1 MYCVITK
8 NTCAME
14 MRTKAKGLEDIFPLM
29 SICDGFVISK
39 RGDITLG
46 WEVSLP
52 SLFSLTQKEHNDLIS
67 SFTAAVGLL
76 DPWMMVHRQDIFL
89 HQQYGRSEAEGFL
102 SDSFEKHF
110 DGRTHLTHRQ
120 FLFLTITSKESAS
133 KGVSSS
139 GLFGIKAPSGEAL
152 RSKASRLQSKAEE
165 FASVL
170 SGKGYVQ
177 LQRLSD
183 QTLLEII
190 GTHIRLGDHR
200 SNMLSDFEMFPD
212 RVRNADRSM
221 WAFSIS
227 NTSSLPSLLEPSR
240 KVDSLSGPAA
250 QLHSSLGSAIGPLMD
265 CEHVINSYI
274 LTIPQGETI
283 SEMDARRRRMVSMS
297 RNAENKNN
305 AEQLEEYINEVHKE
319 KLITVKTHTNILV
332 WDAHDN
338 LQQVK
343 GRVSAALAGIGISC
357 VQDIYDTPVLWYSAL
372 PGAECELGSENL
384 MLMELGSALC
394 LGVNESFETG
404 LPGGLLKLCDRT
416 RNIPL
421 EIDIQRKAHEA
432 GLIDN
437 YNAFI
442 LGGSG
447 TGKSFF
453 TNFFVRSCYDAGE
466 TVFIIDVGDSYEG
479 LCSVIHEESGGR
491 DGIYHTWD
499 MNNPLSFDA
508 FLDFEQWT
516 DLSGTLRQDSDGL
529 NFLLSFL
536 QTLWSPQGGWSA
548 DSANIL
554 KQMVRDF
561 RVAWNKDR
569 RPVFDDL
576 RSYLIDSI
584 MPRME
589 AEEGYMC
596 GEIRITS
603 MRFDISG
610 LVLAMGDYSSGG
622 AFGFLL
628 NDPEP
633 KDLFSSRFTVF
644 EVEKLASVNDSK
656 FYSLCILCIMNS
668 FNAKMRSQE
677 GMKVMV
683 IEEAWKAIAN
693 ETMAPFLTGLWKT
706 ARKYSTSAV
715 VVTQQITDIMSS
727 SVINDTIL
735 QNSSVRILL
744 DQSNNLN
751 NFDQIKTLLG
761 LSDHQ
766 KAMILSMNR
775 NNSPRYRYREVFIA
789 LGDRRCGVY
798 ATEVSPEE
806 AIAYESSK
814 EKKKPFLELQQSKG
828 AIAAIRELTEGKS

>member
-1 MYCVITK
+1 
-8 NTCAME
+8 ME
-14 MRTKAKGLEDIFPLM
+14 MRTKAKGIEDIFPLM
-29 SICDGFVISK
+29 SICDGFMISK

-52 SLFSLTQKEHNDLIS
+52 ELFSLTENEHDDLIS
-67 SFTAAVGLL
+67 SFASAVGLL

-89 HQQYGRSEAEGFL
+89 YQEYERSDAEGFL
-102 SDSFEKHF
+102 SESFERHF
-110 DGRTHLTHRQ
+110 DGRTHLVHRQ
-120 FLFLTITSKESAS
+120 FLFLTISCKESVS

-139 GLFGIKAPSGEAL
+139 GLFGIKTPSGEAL
-152 RSKASRLQSKAEE
+152 KSSASRLLSKAEE

-170 SGKGYVQ
+170 GGKGYIR
-177 LQRLSD
+177 LERLSD
-183 QTLLEII
+183 QTLLGII
-190 GTHIRLGDHR
+190 GTHMRLGSR
-200 SNMLSDFEMFPD
+200 QSTMLSDFKMFPD
-212 RVRNADRSM
+212 KVSSTDRSM
-221 WAFSIS
+221 WAFAIS
-227 NTSSLPSLLEPSR
+227 NSSSLPSLLEPSR
-240 KVDSLSGPAA
+240 KVDSLSSSAA
-250 QLHSSLGSAIGPLMD
+250 QLHSSLGSTIGPLMN
-265 CEHVINSYI
+265 CEHTINSYI
-274 LTIPQGETI
+274 LTLPQGETL
-283 SEMDARRRRMVSMS
+283 SEMDARRRRMLSMS

-305 AEQLEEYINEVHKE
+305 AEQLEAYIDQVHKE

-332 WDAHDN
+332 WDGHEN

-357 VQDIYDTPVLWYSAL
+357 VQDIYDTPVLWYASF
-372 PGAECELGSENL
+372 PGAACEIGSENL

-394 LGVNESFETG
+394 LGVNESYEKG
-404 LPGGLLKLCDRT
+404 IAGGLLKLCDRT

-453 TNFFVRSCYDAGE
+453 TNFFVRSCYDAGQ

-479 LCSVIHEESGGR
+479 LCAVIREESGGK

-508 FLDFEQWT
+508 FLGFEQWT
-516 DLSGTLRQDSDGL
+516 DMSGTLRQDSDGL

-548 DSANIL
+548 DTSNIL
-554 KQMVRDF
+554 KQMIRDF
-561 RVAWNKDR
+561 RIAWNKSE

-576 RSYLIDSI
+576 RNFLIEVI
-584 MPRME
+584 MPKME
-589 AEEGYMC
+589 SDNGYLC
-596 GEIRITS
+596 GEIRVVS
-603 MRFDISG
+603 SRFDISG
-610 LVLAMGDYSSGG
+610 FVLAMGDYASGG

-628 NDPEP
+628 NDRNP

-644 EVEKLASVNDSK
+644 EVEKLAAVNDSK

-668 FNAKMRSQE
+668 FNAKMRSQD

-693 ETMAPFLTGLWKT
+693 ETMAPYLTGLWKT

-715 VVTQQITDIMSS
+715 VVTQQITDIMTS

-766 KAMILSMNR
+766 KAMVLSMNR
-775 NNSPRYRYREVFIA
+775 SNNPRYRYREVFIA

-798 ATEVSPEE
+798 ATEVSPQE
-806 AIAYESSK
+806 AVAYESSK
-814 EKKKPFLELQQSKG
+814 EKKKPFLDLQQKIGS
-828 AIAAIRELTEGKS
+828 IAAIRELTQEKP

>member
-1 MYCVITK
+1 MK
-8 NTCAME
+8 
-14 MRTKAKGLEDIFPLM
+14 TKAKGMESIFPLM
-29 SICDGFVISK
+29 SICDGFIISK

-46 WEVSLP
+46 WEVTLP
-52 SLFSLTQKEHNDLIS
+52 GLFSLTEKEHDDLIA
-67 SFTAAVGLL
+67 SFASAVGLL

-89 HQQYGRSEAEGFL
+89 HQEYERSDAEGFL
-102 SDSFEKHF
+102 SESFERHF
-110 DGRTHLTHRQ
+110 DNRTHLIHRQ
-120 FLFLTITSKESAS
+120 FLFLTITSKESAC
-133 KGVSSS
+133 KGISSS
-139 GLFGIKAPSGEAL
+139 GLFGIKTPSGEAL
-152 RSKASRLQSKAEE
+152 KSSASRLQSKAEE

-170 SGKGYVQ
+170 CGKGYVH
-177 LQRLSD
+177 LERLSD
-183 QTLLEII
+183 HTLLGII
-190 GTHIRLGDHR
+190 GTHMRLGGR
-200 SNMLSDFEMFPD
+200 QTAMLSDFEMFPD
-212 RVRNADRSM
+212 RVSNADRSM

-227 NTSSLPSLLEPSR
+227 NSSSLPSLLEPSR
-240 KVDSLSGPAA
+240 KVDSLSSSAA

-265 CEHVINSYI
+265 CEHTINSYI
-274 LTIPQGETI
+274 LTLPQGETL
-283 SEMDARRRRMVSMS
+283 SEMDARRRRMLSMS

-305 AEQLEEYINEVHKE
+305 AEQLEAYIDEVHKE

-332 WDAHDN
+332 WDTHDN

-357 VQDIYDTPVLWYSAL
+357 VQDIYDTPVLWYASF
-372 PGAECELGSENL
+372 PGAACEIGSENL

-394 LGVNESFETG
+394 LGVNESYEKG
-404 LPGGLLKLCDRT
+404 IAGGLLKLCDRT

-453 TNFFVRSCYDAGE
+453 TNFFVRSCYDAGQ

-479 LCSVIHEESGGR
+479 LCAVIREESGGK

-508 FLDFEQWT
+508 FLGFEQWT

-548 DSANIL
+548 DTSNIL
-554 KQMVRDF
+554 KQMIRDF
-561 RVAWNKDR
+561 RIAWNR
-569 RPVFDDL
+569 SERPVFDDL
-576 RSYLIDSI
+576 RNFLIEVI
-584 MPRME
+584 MPKME
-589 AEEGYMC
+589 SDNGYLC
-596 GEIRITS
+596 GEIRVVCS
-603 MRFDISG
+603 RFDISG
-610 LVLAMGDYSSGG
+610 FVLAMGDYASGG

-628 NDPEP
+628 NDRNP

-644 EVEKLASVNDSK
+644 EVEKLAAVNDSK
-656 FYSLCILCIMNS
+656 FYSLCIPCIMNS
-668 FNAKMRSQE
+668 FNAKMRSQD

-693 ETMAPFLTGLWKT
+693 ETMAPYLTGLWKT

-766 KAMILSMNR
+766 KAMVLSINR
-775 NNSPRYRYREVFIA
+775 SNNPRYRYREVFIA

-798 ATEVSPEE
+798 ATEVSQQE
-806 AIAYESSK
+806 AVAYESSK
-814 EKKKPFLELQQSKG
+814 EKKKPFLDLQQKIG
-828 AIAAIRELTEGKS
+828 TIAAIRELTQEKP

>member
-1 MYCVITK
+1 
-8 NTCAME
+8 
-14 MRTKAKGLEDIFPLM
+14 
-29 SICDGFVISK
+29 
-39 RGDITLG
+39 
-46 WEVSLP
+46 
-52 SLFSLTQKEHNDLIS
+52 
-67 SFTAAVGLL
+67 
-76 DPWMMVHRQDIFL
+76 
-89 HQQYGRSEAEGFL
+89 
-102 SDSFEKHF
+102 
-110 DGRTHLTHRQ
+110 
-120 FLFLTITSKESAS
+120 
-133 KGVSSS
+133 
-139 GLFGIKAPSGEAL
+139 
-152 RSKASRLQSKAEE
+152 
-165 FASVL
+165 
-170 SGKGYVQ
+170 
-177 LQRLSD
+177 
-183 QTLLEII
+183 
-190 GTHIRLGDHR
+190 
-200 SNMLSDFEMFPD
+200 
-212 RVRNADRSM
+212 
-221 WAFSIS
+221 
-227 NTSSLPSLLEPSR
+227 
-240 KVDSLSGPAA
+240 
-250 QLHSSLGSAIGPLMD
+250 
-265 CEHVINSYI
+265 
-274 LTIPQGETI
+274 
-283 SEMDARRRRMVSMS
+283 MVSMS

-305 AEQLEEYINEVHKE
+305 AEQLEAYIDQVHKE

-332 WDAHDN
+332 WDSHDN

-357 VQDIYDTPVLWYSAL
+357 VQDIYDTPVLWYASF
-372 PGAECELGSENL
+372 PGAACEIGSENL
-384 MLMELGSALC
+384 MLMELGSTLC
-394 LGVNESFETG
+394 LGINESYEKG
-404 LPGGLLKLCDRT
+404 LSGGLLKLCDRT

-421 EIDIQRKAHEA
+421 EVDIQKKAHEA

-479 LCSVIHEESGGR
+479 LCSVIREESGGK

-508 FLDFEQWT
+508 FLGFEQWT

-548 DSANIL
+548 DTSNIL
-554 KQMVRDF
+554 KQMIRDF
-561 RVAWNKDR
+561 RIAWNKGQ

-576 RSYLIDSI
+576 RNFLIEII
-584 MPRME
+584 MPKMGSD
-589 AEEGYMC
+589 EGYLC
-596 GEIRITS
+596 GEIRVDS
-603 MRFDISG
+603 NRFDISG
-610 LVLAMGDYSSGG
+610 FVLAMGDYASGG

-628 NDPEP
+628 NDRNP
-633 KDLFSSRFTVF
+633 KDIFSSRFTVF

-668 FNAKMRSQE
+668 FNAKMRSQD

-766 KAMILSMNR
+766 KAMVLSMNR
-775 NNSPRYRYREVFIA
+775 SNNPRYRYREVFIA

-798 ATEVSPEE
+798 ATEVSPQE
-806 AIAYESSK
+806 AVAYESSK
-814 EKKKPFLELQQSKG
+814 EKKKPFLELQQKIG
-828 AIAAIRELTEGKS
+828 TIAAIRELTQEKS

>member
-1 MYCVITK
+1 
-8 NTCAME
+8 
-14 MRTKAKGLEDIFPLM
+14 
-29 SICDGFVISK
+29 
-39 RGDITLG
+39 
-46 WEVSLP
+46 
-52 SLFSLTQKEHNDLIS
+52 
-67 SFTAAVGLL
+67 
-76 DPWMMVHRQDIFL
+76 
-89 HQQYGRSEAEGFL
+89 
-102 SDSFEKHF
+102 
-110 DGRTHLTHRQ
+110 
-120 FLFLTITSKESAS
+120 
-133 KGVSSS
+133 
-139 GLFGIKAPSGEAL
+139 
-152 RSKASRLQSKAEE
+152 
-165 FASVL
+165 
-170 SGKGYVQ
+170 
-177 LQRLSD
+177 
-183 QTLLEII
+183 
-190 GTHIRLGDHR
+190 
-200 SNMLSDFEMFPD
+200 
-212 RVRNADRSM
+212 
-221 WAFSIS
+221 
-227 NTSSLPSLLEPSR
+227 
-240 KVDSLSGPAA
+240 
-250 QLHSSLGSAIGPLMD
+250 
-265 CEHVINSYI
+265 
-274 LTIPQGETI
+274 
-283 SEMDARRRRMVSMS
+283 
-297 RNAENKNN
+297 
-305 AEQLEEYINEVHKE
+305 
-319 KLITVKTHTNILV
+319 
-332 WDAHDN
+332 
-338 LQQVK
+338 
-343 GRVSAALAGIGISC
+343 
-357 VQDIYDTPVLWYSAL
+357 
-372 PGAECELGSENL
+372 
-384 MLMELGSALC
+384 MELGSALC

-554 KQMVRDF
+554 KQMIRDF
-561 RVAWNKDR
+561 RVSWNKDR

-603 MRFDISG
+603 TRFDISG

-644 EVEKLASVNDSK
+644 EVEKLSSVNDSK

-668 FNAKMRSQE
+668 FNAKMRSQD

-798 ATEVSPEE
+798 ATEVSSEE

>member
-1 MYCVITK
+1 
-8 NTCAME
+8 ME
-14 MRTKAKGLEDIFPLM
+14 MRTKAKGMEDIFPLM

-46 WEVSLP
+46 WEVTLP
-52 SLFSLTQKEHNDLIS
+52 GLFSLTEKEHDDLIS
-67 SFTAAVGLL
+67 SFASAVGLL

-89 HQQYGRSEAEGFL
+89 HQEYERSDAKGFL
-102 SDSFEKHF
+102 SESFERHF
-110 DGRTHLTHRQ
+110 DNRTHLIHRQ
-120 FLFLTITSKESAS
+120 FLFLTITSKESAC

-152 RSKASRLQSKAEE
+152 KSSASRLQSKAEE

-170 SGKGYVQ
+170 GGKGYIH
-177 LQRLSD
+177 LERLTD
-183 QTLLEII
+183 HTLLEII
-190 GTHIRLGDHR
+190 GTHMRLGGR
-200 SNMLSDFEMFPD
+200 QTAMLSDFEMFPD
-212 RVRNADRSM
+212 RVSNADKSL

-227 NTSSLPSLLEPSR
+227 NSSSLPSLLEPSR

-250 QLHSSLGSAIGPLMD
+250 QLHSSFGSAIGPLMD
-265 CEHVINSYI
+265 CEHAINSYI
-274 LTIPQGETI
+274 LTLPQGETL

-305 AEQLEEYINEVHKE
+305 AEQLEAYIDEVHKE

-332 WDAHDN
+332 WDSHDN

-453 TNFFVRSCYDAGE
+453 TNFFVRSCYDAGQ

-479 LCSVIHEESGGR
+479 LCAVIREESEGK

-548 DSANIL
+548 DTSNIL
-554 KQMVRDF
+554 KQMIRDF
-561 RVAWNKDR
+561 RISWNR
-569 RPVFDDL
+569 SQRPIFDDF
-576 RSYLIDSI
+576 RNFLIEVI
-584 MPRME
+584 MPKME
-589 AEEGYMC
+589 SDEGYLC
-596 GEIRITS
+596 GEIRVVS
-603 MRFDISG
+603 SRFDISG
-610 LVLAMGDYSSGG
+610 FVLAMGDYASGG

-628 NDPEP
+628 NDKSP

-668 FNAKMRSQE
+668 FNAKMRSQD

-693 ETMAPFLTGLWKT
+693 ETMAPYLTGLWKT

-766 KAMILSMNR
+766 KAMVLSMNR
-775 NNSPRYRYREVFIA
+775 NNNPRYRYREVFIA
-789 LGDRRCGVY
+789 LGDRQCGVY
-798 ATEVSPEE
+798 ATEVSPQE
-806 AIAYESSK
+806 AVAYESSK
-814 EKKKPFLELQQSKG
+814 EKKKPFLNLQQKIG
-828 AIAAIRELTEGKS
+828 TIAAIKELTQKKS